1 MASCWPLPVEFRQ
14 FKGRGA
20 DRGGADGHELVRV
33 SHDGAVNA
41 LVFSPHSKLL
51 ATASR
56 DKTARIVAGRMAMS
70 SPTTIGSGQ

>member
-1 MASCWPLPVEFRQ
+1 M
-14 FKGRGA
+14 
-20 DRGGADGHELVRV
+20 ADGRELVRV
-33 SHDGAVNA
+33 THDAVVMA
-41 LVFSPHSKLL
+41 VAFSLDDKLL